1 MLLRYFILQFT
12 FFTSLITFGQF
23 TSESKKIIQY
33 GYERKTDLI
42 VPYLS
47 DTNETNRYYATL
59 QCVSLADPQTVEPLK
74 KLLKD
79 PSLRVACTAA
89 YALGQFPA
97 DTKNLNLLSLAVEE
111 KKDTLAYL
119 LWVSAG
125 KYRENHQ
132 PLFYAVLDTIQNP
145 LRLQGALTALFCMSM
160 QGIYEEKAILKAI
173 SHFSHS
179 KTAIRYMISKYF
191 ERMPTSY
198 YNTNIKQTIF
208 KQAQKETDVY
218 TKIALIHC
226 LGKCLPDDSVQKFLN
241 KLCTEEKT
249 EYRYVVAA
257 LRAGGIPYKKPVI
270 QNENI
275 QQEIL
280 NIVLNKNVPDSN
292 SYLKTF
298 KASLANAGS
307 TYTNIKSKSPYT
319 AVPLLRYM
327 GKSVRNHAFIAS
339 EMLNADNPAILRTTS
354 AELLLQLRQDA
365 LFYTLQQDTNL
376 FFNYCKQG
384 LQSKDVGVIALMTE
398 MVAKFY
404 LKKIDLNILEKAKLQ
419 LSLPRDIET
428 YQELEKII
436 TQKQGKTYIIQKY
449 PQKYYNNIDWTLL
462 NQERPLVEVKTN
474 KGSFTIE
481 LFADIAPATVA
492 YFLTL
497 IKKKYYEG
505 KHFHRLVPNFVVQ
518 GGCPRGDGYGST
530 DVLIRSEFS
539 PLWYEE
545 GTVGM
550 ASAGKDTES
559 CQFFIT
565 HVPTPHL
572 NGRYTIFGKVVSGM
586 STVHSLNI
594 GDKISK
600 TEIKK

>member
-1 MLLRYFILQFT
+1 
-12 FFTSLITFGQF
+12 
-23 TSESKKIIQY
+23 
-33 GYERKTDLI
+33 
-42 VPYLS
+42 
-47 DTNETNRYYATL
+47 
-59 QCVSLADPQTVEPLK
+59 
-74 KLLKD
+74 
-79 PSLRVACTAA
+79 
-89 YALGQFPA
+89 
-97 DTKNLNLLSLAVEE
+97 
-111 KKDTLAYL
+111 
-119 LWVSAG
+119 
-125 KYRENHQ
+125 
-132 PLFYAVLDTIQNP
+132 
-145 LRLQGALTALFCMSM
+145 
-160 QGIYEEKAILKAI
+160 
-173 SHFSHS
+173 
-179 KTAIRYMISKYF
+179 
-191 ERMPTSY
+191 
-198 YNTNIKQTIF
+198 
-208 KQAQKETDVY
+208 
-218 TKIALIHC
+218 
-226 LGKCLPDDSVQKFLN
+226 
-241 KLCTEEKT
+241 
-249 EYRYVVAA
+249 
-257 LRAGGIPYKKPVI
+257 
-270 QNENI
+270 
-275 QQEIL
+275 
-280 NIVLNKNVPDSN
+280 
-292 SYLKTF
+292 
-298 KASLANAGS
+298 
-307 TYTNIKSKSPYT
+307 
-319 AVPLLRYM
+319 M

-398 MVAKFY
+398 MAAKFY
-404 LKKIDLNILEKAKLQ
+404 LKKIDLNILEQAKLQ